1 MNNLKVEKKDI
12 IIHVNIYIQ
21 THMHTCYIP
30 RLAVNER
37 TTQNLGTKSAARKQW
52 LPGKTTK
59 EKTPSAYSF

>member
-1 MNNLKVEKKDI
+1 MKLFINMNNLKVEKKDI

-37 TTQNLGTKSAARKQW
+37 TTQNLGTKSAARKQ
-52 LPGKTTK
+52 
-59 EKTPSAYSF
+59 